1 MNDFTKM
8 IVMMVTYLSVLICTV
23 FFVMSCLVLQPVGMF
38 WYGLGL
44 VGFGAGLRA
53 QVKLWF

>member
-8 IVMMVTYLSVLICTV
+8 IVMMVTFLSVLICTV

-44 VGFGAGLRA
+44 IGFGAGLRA